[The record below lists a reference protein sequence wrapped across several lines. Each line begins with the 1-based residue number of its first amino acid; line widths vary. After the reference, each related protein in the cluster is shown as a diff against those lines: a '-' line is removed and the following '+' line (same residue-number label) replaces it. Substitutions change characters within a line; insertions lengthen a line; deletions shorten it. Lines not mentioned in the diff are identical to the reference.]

1 MAKQV
6 KLTVGKSEEIKTKM
20 QEFRAEAEEGNKH
33 VFIRMTENERFKIG
47 LQWNSDDSTYNEAH
61 GKFSLT
67 VNEVLPIVLD
77 IAGTEQENPLDYKV
91 RNVRGGT
98 QTIAELLSTLTKH
111 TMDTSNGREE
121 ASRSFESGVTTAR
134 GFLAIDIESHNDPL
148 NGDFF
153 IKELDPFMVLPDP
166 TCKEYDY
173 NQNKGG
179 AKYIIV
185 DEWEDKQ
192 KVEER
197 YPGRKKEIKEASFDV
212 FPKGRFGAIISSMFS
227 GLTASMTLK
236 DDYRHHDEHT
246 YAEEMESNVSK
257 HTNNYRISTYWWK
270 EWKKGVYLQRK
281 QDPLNYLAITD
292 PKEIRQAKELAEM
305 IPDDVLVIE
314 KDREGNQVVI
324 PTLNKTVMIGDVLL
338 THTEDP
344 FDGMTLY
351 PIVRF
356 APYYDHGYEYPPVQ
370 NLIGPQKLLNFTFS
384 SLVNIVKGLANSG
397 WKVNGGS
404 ETAKEWLEDHSSED
418 GIIIDTSKF
427 GNKVDKIEPNPYP
440 AGYDILTQRGKEN
453 MREIAQV
460 RVEAPESGKESGKA
474 LAIREQQSQK
484 TKGIIFRN
492 WNQTN
497 ILLAQV
503 LVELIRNTNVYS
515 DEEIM
520 AIVDEEDLIDQEIM
534 DNAKG
539 IVISQLQE
547 QGMQIPSAP
556 EPPNPIRARTAEPE
570 IQARMLEV
578 FQAEADT
585 YQKFVTQVEE
595 MAKPIAKDIILKLL
609 RSMQQGRYGVKVD
622 TSPMAPTMRF
632 ARNLEVLALDR
643 QLLEGGRRGISREM
657 LIDMSD
663 VPNKEEI
670 MNEEPPVQPLQE
682 TA

>member
-6 KLTVGKSEEIKTKM
+6 KLTRDKKEKIRLKM

-98 QTIAELLSTLTKH
+98 QTIAEILSNLTKH
-111 TMDTSNGREE
+111 VMDHSNGREE

-134 GFLAIDIESHNDPL
+134 GFLMIDVESHNDPL

-153 IKELDPFMVLPDP
+153 LKEMDPFMVLPDP

-173 NQNKGG
+173 NASKGG

-185 DEWEDKQ
+185 DEWEDKE
-192 KVEER
+192 KIEAR
-197 YPGRKKEIKEASFDV
+197 YPGQKKAIKEASFDV
-212 FPKGRFGAIISSMFS
+212 FPKGRFGAIISSMF
-227 GLTASMTLK
+227 GGGPNMTLK

-257 HTNNYRISTYWWK
+257 HTNNYRLSTYWWK
-270 EWKKGVYLQRK
+270 EWKKGAYLQRK
-281 QDPLNYLAITD
+281 QDPLNYLPIVD
-292 PKEIRQAKELAEM
+292 PKEISLAKEMAEM
-305 IPDDVLVIE
+305 MPDDVLLIE
-314 KDREGNQVVI
+314 KDREGNQIVI
-324 PTLNKTVMIGDVLL
+324 PTLMKTVMIGDVLL
-338 THTEDP
+338 SHTEDP

-356 APYYDHGYEYPPVQ
+356 APYFDHGYEYPPVQ

-384 SLVNIVKGLANSG
+384 SLVNIVKNLANSG
-397 WKVNGGS
+397 WKINGGS
-404 ETAKEWLEDHSSED
+404 QKQKEWLEDHGSED
-418 GIIIDTSKF
+418 GLILDTTLF
-427 GNKVDKIEPNPYP
+427 GNRVDKIEPNPYP
-440 AGYDILTQRGKEN
+440 TGYDILTQRGKEN

-460 RVEAPESGKESGKA
+460 RLEAPESGKESGKA
-474 LAIREQQSQK
+474 LAIREQQSLK

-497 ILLAQV
+497 IIIANV

-515 DEEIM
+515 DDEILAIMDQEELIDAEILDEAK
-520 AIVDEEDLIDQEIM
+520 AIVINQLREQGQEIPTPPQ
-534 DNAKG
+534 A
-539 IVISQLQE
+539 
-547 QGMQIPSAP
+547 
-556 EPPNPIRARTAEPE
+556 PNPIRMANAAPEFQART
-570 IQARMLEV
+570 LEV
-578 FQAEADT
+578 FQAESESYT
-585 YQKFVTQVEE
+585 SFVNQVEA
-595 MAKPIAKDIILKLL
+595 MAKPIAQEIILKLL
-609 RSMQQGRYGVKVD
+609 RGMQQGRYGVKVD

-632 ARNLEVLALDR
+632 ARNLEVMTLDR
-643 QLLEGGRRGISREM
+643 QLIEGGRQGVSREH
-657 LIDMSD
+657 LIEASD

-670 MNEEPPVQPLQE
+670 IAETPVANAAAQG
-682 TA
+682 A

>member
-6 KLTVGKSEEIKTKM
+6 KLTVGKKEEIRLKM

-77 IAGTEQENPLDYKV
+77 IAGTESENPLDYKV

-98 QTIAELLSTLTKH
+98 QTIAEILSNLTKH
-111 TMDTSNGREE
+111 VMDHSNGREE
-121 ASRSFESGVTTAR
+121 ASRTFESGVTTAR
-134 GFLAIDIESHNDPL
+134 GFLMIDVESHMDPL

-153 IKELDPFMVLPDP
+153 LKEMDPFMVLPDP

-173 NQNKGG
+173 NASKGG

-185 DEWEDKQ
+185 DEWEDKE
-192 KVEER
+192 KVEGR

-212 FPKGRFGAIISSMFS
+212 FPKGRFGAIISSMF
-227 GLTASMTLK
+227 GGGPNMTLK

-257 HTNNYRISTYWWK
+257 HTNNYRVSTYWWK
-270 EWKKGVYLQRK
+270 QWKKGVYLQRK
-281 QDPLNYLAITD
+281 QDPLNYLPIVD
-292 PKEIRQAKELAEM
+292 PKEIKLAKEMAEM
-305 IPDDVLVIE
+305 MPDDVLVIE
-314 KDREGNQVVI
+314 KDREGNHIVI
-324 PTLNKTVMIGDVLL
+324 PTLMKTVMVGDVLL
-338 THTEDP
+338 THMEDP

-351 PIVRF
+351 PICRF
-356 APYYDHGYEYPPVQ
+356 SPYFDHGYEYPPVQ
-370 NLIGPQKLLNFTFS
+370 NLVGPQKLLNFTFS
-384 SLVNIVKGLANSG
+384 SLVNIVKNLANSG
-397 WKVNGGS
+397 WKVGGGS
-404 ETAKEWLEDHSSED
+404 ERQKEWLEDHGSED
-418 GIIIDTSKF
+418 GLILDTTKF
-427 GNKVDKIEPNPYP
+427 GNKIDKIEPNPYP
-440 AGYDILTQRGKEN
+440 TGFDILTQRSKEN

-460 RVEAPESGKESGKA
+460 RLEAPESGKESGKA
-474 LAIREQQSQK
+474 LEIREQQSLK

-497 ILLAQV
+497 IIIANV

-515 DEEIM
+515 DDEIL
-520 AIVDEEDLIDQEIM
+520 AIMDQEDLIDAEIL

-539 IVISQLQE
+539 IVINQLRE
-547 QGMQIPSAP
+547 QGQEIPTAP
-556 EPPNPIRARTAEPE
+556 KAPNPIRMANAIPELQART
-570 IQARMLEV
+570 LEV
-578 FQAEADT
+578 FQAESESYAS
-585 YQKFVTQVEE
+585 FVGQVEN
-595 MAKPIAKDIILKLL
+595 MAKPIAQEIILKLL
-609 RSMQQGRYGVKVD
+609 RGMQQGRYGVKVD

-632 ARNLEVLALDR
+632 ARNLEVMALDR
-643 QLLEGGRRGISREM
+643 QLLEGGRQGISREQ
-657 LIDMSD
+657 LIEMSD

-670 MNEEPPVQPLQE
+670 IAEPPPMQQ
-682 TA
+682 AQGA